1 MVRGSSIGLP
11 GNGDSMRIK
20 RVLVGIAAASALLAG
35 AAVVPADAA
44 PKPKSYKNCKA
55 LNKDYPHGVAKK
67 GAKDKV
73 KGKSKPVK
81 NFKVSTK
88 VYKLNDGKNKRKGE
102 RDLDRDNDGVACE
115 KR

>member
-1 MVRGSSIGLP
+1 
-11 GNGDSMRIK
+11 MRIK
-20 RVLVGIAAASALLAG
+20 RALIGLAAASALLAG
-35 AAVVPADAA
+35 TTVLPADAA
-44 PKPKSYKNCKA
+44 PKPKSYKNCAA
-55 LNKDYPHGVAKK
+55 LNKVYPHGVAKK

-81 NFKVSTK
+81 NFTVSSK
-88 VYKLNDGKNKRKGE
+88 VYSYNDGKPKKYKGE